1 MRQSRRAGPLCTVL
15 VCALLSGCGADTSA
29 DGQHKVTLVAKSTQ
43 TEFWLSV
50 FAGAEA
56 AATEYN
62 LELTII
68 GPDTEEDY
76 ETQNEMV
83 AQAAQAGTDAIVFSA
98 IDYKNNASA
107 IDEAAQKGVK
117 IVAIDSNVDSDMV
130 STYIGTDNYA
140 AGQMAARAALERV
153 DGQLQVGII
162 NYDISSANGQE
173 RERGAV
179 DALEESGRAQVVG
192 VVNTLAEAEHA
203 QADTE
208 AMLRDYP
215 QINVLLAFNEPTS
228 VGAAEAVKELGLSQR
243 VFLVGFDSNVATVDG
258 LQDGAVDALV
268 VQNPY
273 AMGYL
278 GVESAYQLI
287 SGYSGDLE
295 RVVDTSTQVVDRE
308 NLFTM
313 DSQKALFA
321 FEQHW
326 E

>member
-1 MRQSRRAGPLCTVL
+1 MRRSSRALCCIL
-15 VCALLSGCGADTSA
+15 FCALLLSGCGTGAELR
-29 DGQHKVTLVAKSTQ
+29 QHSVALVAKSTQ

-62 LELTII
+62 VALSII

-76 ETQNEMV
+76 ETQNRMV
-83 AQAAQAGTDAIVFSA
+83 ADAAAAGAEAIVFSA
-98 IDYKNNASA
+98 ID
-107 IDEAAQKGVK
+107 EAARAGVK
-117 IVAIDSNVDSDMV
+117 IVAIDSSVASDMV

-153 DGQLQVGII
+153 EGPLTVGVV

-173 RERGAV
+173 REHGALAV
-179 DALEESGRAQVVG
+179 LEESGRTEIAAVI
-192 VVNTLAEAEHA
+192 NTLAEAGKARE
-203 QADTE
+203 DTT
-208 AMLRDYP
+208 AMLEEHPD
-215 QINVLLAFNEPTS
+215 INVLLAFNEPTS
-228 VGAAEAVKELGLSQR
+228 VGAAEAVKELGLSES

-258 LQDGAVDALV
+258 LQDGCVDALV

-278 GVESAYQLI
+278 GVESAYKLLTGQD
-287 SGYSGDLE
+287 SGLAKT
-295 RVVDTSTQVVDRE
+295 VDTSTQVVDRE
-308 NLFTM
+308 NMFSM

-321 FEQHW
+321 FEQ
-326 E
+326 